1 MLNIIEPGDRHALAV
16 VAVLTLL
23 SLGMLGV
30 IIPAPSA
37 APAARAQAPTPYSA
51 DHAAIAD
58 AATEERAPT
67 F

>member
-37 APAARAQAPTPYSA
+37 VSDARAKTATAYSA

-58 AATEERAPT
+58 AAVQVLPPT